1 MMKKDLKNKK
11 LVSALT
17 VGISAMMALATP
29 VTAYANGEATA
40 PPEEFPDTTTE
51 SDVASTEAE
60 APAVTQ
66 EAEEQAQVVAD
77 ATAGEA
83 TEASEGELQ
92 SAKIE
97 AGAAVEEIL
106 SSENAAVAGEAAGL
120 DATKK
125 TEADKA
131 IDKVIEAA
139 NAVVNDGE
147 NDPSALSSLDAASE
161 KATVV
166 KQDLNDAGAADKQA
180 SVYEQDM
187 ENEAKAAFED
197 VKYAT
202 EKAEHMVQDSI
213 ETQEKAD
220 ALIESIKEA
229 QTPEEANKA
238 YEDLD
243 KLVQD
248 TKSTLDAMKEFYDN
262 LTKQYEAASANLKA
276 AEEKM
281 EQAEKEFGDKIKSA
295 EDKTAEA
302 QKDIDAAQQKVDNL
316 AGALELVGDKLDD
329 AIDADALKQA
339 SGDNWAGKIGDI
351 KRNRAVM
358 EQVVENYFLTQRL
371 GIDVVRGE
379 GYEIKWQYMKD
390 GNDNDEKIKSFD
402 KQECNAAKVTF
413 YYRNDEGKI
422 VQGKKYF
429 NWDSVEKS
437 FVNDNWQDGA
447 RASNGNVIVVYEKT
461 QDEIE
466 ANKYLIA
473 KYSKLIGNTSE
484 IKKQTKEGLLDV
496 YAYNLDGERV
506 YRTTAEMNEM
516 LASGQVRINDEG
528 IMVLKIDED
537 TEVAVDKISQ
547 NQNNLFHNANC
558 LVVGADHNVANYTT
572 AKSNGYAD
580 AILERL
586 GKNKVAQLVEE
597 SKALN
602 AFINGNAT
610 AAGNAAELAGKYAGF
625 ENATAKAQQ
634 AVQIAQDEADTLSEA
649 INDLKSQKKR
659 SVLATKALGVDDVAS
674 YFGIEVSAEK
684 ADELNKMTVREVL
697 TELDGMLEESNAK
710 VETAQKNLDKLK
722 EGFGQAKTD
731 LDNTLLRLNPRR
743 PVSVTISDGVAGAV
757 AEAVITSEAASRTPI
772 APITPVATV
781 AEAAAETPVQ
791 EAAPAAVDQRRAARQ
806 ASENALT
813 AGAEETVTGDV
824 AEGIAQESATGETTT
839 IEDGGVAL
847 AEAVETE
854 TGEFTE
860 DENQAY
866 VNIED
871 EASAKGILED
881 NVKEE
886 KMGLWWLLLIAL
898 FGEAGREMYVKHKKK
913 QEEKLNK

>member
-77 ATAGEA
+77 AAAGEP
-83 TEASEGELQ
+83 TEASADELQ
-92 SAKIE
+92 SAKVE

-106 SSENAAVAGEAAGL
+106 SSENAAVAGEAAGI

-161 KATVV
+161 KATEV
-166 KQDLNDAGAADKQA
+166 KQDLNDAGEADKQA
-180 SVYEQDM
+180 SAYEQDM

-197 VKYAT
+197 AKYAT

-229 QTPEEANKA
+229 QTSEEANKA

-339 SGDNWAGKIGDI
+339 SGDNWAGKIGGDI
-351 KRNRAVM
+351 KKNRAVM
-358 EQVVENYFLTQRL
+358 EQVVENYYLTQRL

-413 YYRNDEGKI
+413 YYRNEDGEI

-429 NWDSVEKS
+429 NWDSAEKS

-461 QDEIE
+461 EDEIA
-466 ANKYLIA
+466 ANKYLTQ
-473 KYSKLIGNTSE
+473 KYPGLIGKTSE
-484 IKKQTKEGLLDV
+484 IKEKTKDGILDV
-496 YAYNLDGERV
+496 YAFNLDGERV
-506 YRTTAEMNEM
+506 YKVTAEINEM
-516 LASGQVRINDEG
+516 IASGEVVVNADG
-528 IMVLKIDED
+528 TMTLKDSGA
-537 TEVAVDKISQ
+537 AVDKISQ
-547 NQNNLFHNANC
+547 NQNNLFHNADC
-558 LVVGADHNVANYTT
+558 LVVGADHNVINYTT
-572 AKSNGYAD
+572 NDKNNYAKATMN
-580 AILERL
+580 RL
-586 GKNKVAQLVEE
+586 GIDKVEQLVKE
-597 SKALN
+597 SQALN

-674 YFGIEVSAEK
+674 YFGIEVSEEK

-743 PVSVTISDGVAGAV
+743 PVTVSISDGIAGAV

-806 ASENALT
+806 ASENALA

-854 TGEFTE
+854 TGEFSE

-871 EASAKGILED
+871 EATAKGVLED
-881 NVKEE
+881 NIKEE

-898 FGEAGREMYVKHKKK
+898 FGEAGREMYAKHKKK

>member
-51 SDVASTEAE
+51 SEVGATEAE

-66 EAEEQAQVVAD
+66 EAEDQAQVVAD
-77 ATAGEA
+77 AAAGEA
-83 TEASEGELQ
+83 TEDTSGEELQ
-92 SAKIE
+92 SAKVE
-97 AGAAVEEIL
+97 AGAAVEEML
-106 SSENAAVAGEAAGL
+106 SSENAAVAGEAAGI

-161 KATVV
+161 KATEV

-220 ALIESIKEA
+220 VLIESIKEA

-339 SGDNWAGKIGDI
+339 SGDNWAGKIGGDI
-351 KRNRAVM
+351 KKNRSVM
-358 EQVVENYFLTQRL
+358 EQVVENYYLTQRL

-413 YYRNDEGKI
+413 YYRNDDGEI
-422 VQGKKYF
+422 VQGKRYF
-429 NWDSVEKS
+429 NWDSAEKS

-461 QDEIE
+461 EDEIA
-466 ANKYLIA
+466 ANKYLTQ
-473 KYSKLIGNTSE
+473 KYPGLIGKTSE
-484 IKKQTKEGLLDV
+484 IKEKTKEGILDV
-496 YAYNLDGERV
+496 YAFNLDGERV
-506 YRTTAEMNEM
+506 YKVTAEINEM
-516 LASGQVRINDEG
+516 IASGEVVVNADG
-528 IMVLKIDED
+528 TMTLKDSGA
-537 TEVAVDKISQ
+537 AVDKISQ
-547 NQNNLFHNANC
+547 NQNNLFHNADC
-558 LVVGADHNVANYTT
+558 LVVGADHNVINYTT
-572 AKSNGYAD
+572 NDKNNYAKATMN
-580 AILERL
+580 RL
-586 GKNKVAQLVEE
+586 GIDKVEQLVKE
-597 SKALN
+597 SQALN

-634 AVQIAQDEADTLSEA
+634 AVQIAQYEADTLSEA

-772 APITPVATV
+772 APVAPAATV

-806 ASENALT
+806 ASENALA

-854 TGEFTE
+854 TGEFSE

-871 EASAKGILED
+871 EATAKGVLED
-881 NVKEE
+881 SVKEE
-886 KMGLWWLLLIAL
+886 KMGLWWLLFIAL
-898 FGEAGREMYVKHKKK
+898 FGEAGREMYAKHKKK